1 MAGNLE
7 FIKSASGSN
16 VALLDITDCFSNEY
30 ETYKVVYDYVRA
42 YDISGYVRT
51 RLLDSTNTVIDASEY
66 DYAELAMRS
75 YNTFFENRGTNNS
88 QFSIGY
94 SYDYNTGGGEMTIF
108 NPYNSSSYTFVNNS
122 NAGGTILNGDLF
134 GYKNIAVHKSAEQ
147 INGLRILVTGGG
159 SFDFNEITIKVYGV
173 K

>member
-7 FIKSASGSN
+7 FITSASGTN
-16 VALLDITDCFSNEY
+16 VYSLDVTDCFSADY
-30 ETYKVVYDYVRA
+30 ETYKVIYYYDRA
-42 YDISGYVRT
+42 FDVSGYVRT
-51 RLLDSTNTVIDASEY
+51 RLLDSTNTVITASEY

-88 QFSIGY
+88 FFSIGY
-94 SYDYNTGGGEMTIF
+94 SYDYNTAGGEMTIF

-122 NAGGTILNGDLF
+122 NAGGTSLNADLF
-134 GYKNIAVHKSAEQ
+134 GYKNIGVHKSAEQ

-159 SFDFNEITIKVYGV
+159 PYDINEITINVYGV